1 MMIARIFT
9 AISLLCITYSTTT
22 TKWHFIKPFENSSC
36 SSRSLLC
43 DTLEQF
49 IETNATKET
58 DVTLVFHSG
67 NHSLCSEVTI
77 RNTQRFVMHSESGDT
92 LIECFHSARFSFTNV
107 TTVEIKGLKFVE
119 CGENS
124 IHFVRNVSVIE
135 SMFIGTMY
143 SGTSFVLNETE
154 AQIED
159 SQFVRNTIRRAYY
172 YNNTIGSGNN
182 QYKD

>member
-1 MMIARIFT
+1 M
-9 AISLLCITYSTTT
+9 
-22 TKWHFIKPFENSSC
+22 
-36 SSRSLLC
+36 
-43 DTLEQF
+43 
-49 IETNATKET
+49 
-58 DVTLVFHSG
+58 TLVFRSG

-92 LIECFHSARFSFTNV
+92 FIECFHSARFSFTNV
-107 TTVEIKGLKFVE
+107 TMVEIKGLKFVG

-124 IHFVRNVSVIE
+124 MHFVRNVSVIE

-154 AQIED
+154 VQIED
-159 SQFVRNTIRRAYY
+159 SQLVRNTIGRAYY

-182 QYKD
+182 